1 MRHLAPIENT
11 PPPLLK
17 PMPLA
22 DKPVDYQPKAFRDEG
37 TMTVCGV
44 PVVQLQTET
53 VTDVVAA
60 RMAISLL
67 GHVLFLKNQIPL
79 YVCLY
84 DFLRT
89 LN

>member
-1 MRHLAPIENT
+1 MRYLAPVENT
-11 PPPLLK
+11 PQSAPLLK

-22 DKPVDYQPKAFRDEG
+22 GKPVESQPKAMQGDG
-37 TMTVCGV
+37 NLTVSGV

-79 YVCLY
+79 YVYLF
-84 DFLRT
+84 DFSEF
-89 LN
+89 

>member
-1 MRHLAPIENT
+1 MRYLAPIENT
-11 PPPLLK
+11 PLSPPLLK

-22 DKPVDYQPKAFRDEG
+22 DKPVETLPRALQDEG
-37 TMTVCGV
+37 NMTVSGV

-53 VTDVVAA
+53 VTDTVAA

-84 DFLRT
+84 DLRWT
-89 LN
+89 